1 VQAPWLCANGWALNR
16 TFASESSL
24 NGSCFIA
31 GNFCRCSTSS
41 SALRWQ
47 CIARRAGK
55 SENRKKELSTLLS
68 FHSTSHF
75 YIGGDLARDSD
86 DVHVTVSNVLL
97 YNRIMSDAKLKA
109 LMKKNTVA
117 TPEAK
122 VPASKGASQNNHA
135 SEALFQFAN
144 EAVVVNE
151 ARQYATSSSPQIQH
165 SPAQPLGNKN
175 GPAASM
181 QISFADVIGP
191 STSAGTEEVKEEE
204 PSSGGMVLAF
214 SQT

>member
-1 VQAPWLCANGWALNR
+1 
-16 TFASESSL
+16 
-24 NGSCFIA
+24 
-31 GNFCRCSTSS
+31 
-41 SALRWQ
+41 
-47 CIARRAGK
+47 
-55 SENRKKELSTLLS
+55 
-68 FHSTSHF
+68 
-75 YIGGDLARDSD
+75 
-86 DVHVTVSNVLL
+86 
-97 YNRIMSDAKLKA
+97 MSDAKLKA
-109 LMKKNTVA
+109 LMKKNAVA

-191 STSAGTEEVKEEE
+191 STSAGTEEMKEEE

-214 SQT
+214 SQTWSAGGRCDVLETKTPFSGERPEGGREPLPPNLAASTMTVRAGKADEGSLRNGNKNSNRRP